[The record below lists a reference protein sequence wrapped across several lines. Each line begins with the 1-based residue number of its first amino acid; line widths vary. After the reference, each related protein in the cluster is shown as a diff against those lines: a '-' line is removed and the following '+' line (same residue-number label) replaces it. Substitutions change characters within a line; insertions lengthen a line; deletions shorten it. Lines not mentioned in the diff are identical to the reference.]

1 MTTLLELELQI
12 AEAKASQ
19 VALRLVEQSHKDGG
33 RKVAA
38 LEAKNK
44 RLAAKL
50 ELLGLVTKYNKLKVK
65 V

>member
-12 AEAKASQ
+12 TEAKATQ
-19 VALRLVEQSHKDGG
+19 VALRLVEQAHKDGG

-44 RLAAKL
+44 RLSAKL
-50 ELLGLVTKYNKLKVK
+50 ELLGLVAKCNKLKA
-65 V
+65 